1 MNFTVKVRAGH
12 SLTALSVGPGL
23 TEVVQFGGSPIGW
36 MGSYETQP
44 KMAETAILHFSKD
57 GLQ

>member
-1 MNFTVKVRAGH
+1 MNFTVKARAGH

-23 TEVVQFGGSPIGW
+23 TEVLQFGGSPKGS

-44 KMAETAILHFSKD
+44 KMAETTILHFSKD